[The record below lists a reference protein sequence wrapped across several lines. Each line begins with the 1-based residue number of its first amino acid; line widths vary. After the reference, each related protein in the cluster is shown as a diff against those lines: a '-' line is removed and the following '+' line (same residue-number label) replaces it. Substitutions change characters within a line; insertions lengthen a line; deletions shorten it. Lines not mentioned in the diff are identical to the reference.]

1 MLVNSITFFFVLRAL
16 FGKPRKWVPIWYR
29 PREQWRIKRLWDISG
44 ATREIRNTVVVGR
57 LIRLVVVTNAVV
69 RVNLLTLFRPEGFFS
84 SPFPDFSSQMSKNF
98 NKFKTVQALHGT
110 ARVDQLF
117 QLLSLIRILYTT
129 KSSMDYFVC

>member
-1 MLVNSITFFFVLRAL
+1 MTIT
-16 FGKPRKWVPIWYR
+16 
-29 PREQWRIKRLWDISG
+29 G

-57 LIRLVVVTNAVV
+57 LIPLVVVTNAVV
-69 RVNLLTLFRPEGFFS
+69 RVNSLTLFRPEGFFS

-117 QLLSLIRILYTT
+117 QLLSPIRILYTT